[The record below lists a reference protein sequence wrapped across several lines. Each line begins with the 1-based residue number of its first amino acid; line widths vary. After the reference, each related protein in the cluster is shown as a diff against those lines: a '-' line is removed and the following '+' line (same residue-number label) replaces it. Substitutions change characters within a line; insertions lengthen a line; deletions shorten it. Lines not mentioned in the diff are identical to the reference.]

1 MNILKRLALGFLLF
15 CAAPAMAAL
24 AQDSGNQTMSA
35 SEKAQK
41 QEANEEAERLCKR
54 IKDQDK
60 FYECLDLY
68 FLDAAKFKAFLE
80 QNGVARPDK
89 PKQ

>member
-1 MNILKRLALGFLLF
+1 MTILKRLALGFLLF
-15 CAAPAMAAL
+15 CAVPAAL
-24 AQDSGNQTMSA
+24 AQEKTMSA

-41 QEANEEAERLCKR
+41 QEANEEAERLCKS

>member
-1 MNILKRLALGFLLF
+1 MMILKRLALGCLLF
-15 CAAPAMAAL
+15 CAVPAAPA
-24 AQDSGNQTMSA
+24 QENSNQTMSA

-41 QEANEEAERLCKR
+41 QEANEEAERLCKS